1 MVNYYAKFIPNL
13 STLLGPI
20 YNLLKKEVKFVWTS
34 ECRKAF
40 NKTKQTMASESL
52 LVDYNSDLSVVL
64 SCDASEYG
72 IGAVLMH
79 IFENEERRPVG
90 YASRILIVDEKKYSV
105 IQKEALAVFWF
116 VKKFSQYLSGR
127 KFFLETDHKPL
138 LALYGENKG
147 IPVMASGRIQRWA
160 LYLSEF
166 VYQILHVKGN
176 DNKVADGLSRLP
188 DKYDVQT
195 QTNETDYVD
204 FMENTMPIDY
214 EILRVGTKKD
224 KEFNLVIKYLYK
236 GWPIKVSEE
245 LKPYAIRKVVY

>member
-1 MVNYYAKFIPNL
+1 
-13 STLLGPI
+13 
-20 YNLLKKEVKFVWTS
+20 
-34 ECRKAF
+34 
-40 NKTKQTMASESL
+40 
-52 LVDYNSDLSVVL
+52 
-64 SCDASEYG
+64 
-72 IGAVLMH
+72 
-79 IFENEERRPVG
+79 
-90 YASRILIVDEKKYSV
+90 
-105 IQKEALAVFWF
+105 
-116 VKKFSQYLSGR
+116 
-127 KFFLETDHKPL
+127 
-138 LALYGENKG
+138 LYGENKG

-224 KEFNLVIKYLYK
+224 KEFNLVIKYLNK

-245 LKPYAIRKVVY
+245 LKPYGIRKVVY